1 MPTAR
6 PRSVSEG
13 ALQELC
19 PEEQFLGLHESSR
32 HRPRDVLGLMA
43 LLSLRYWSESTRAE
57 ELRVGEGKEMMGFL
71 EGDLGSLQGE
81 QA

>member
-1 MPTAR
+1 
-6 PRSVSEG
+6 
-13 ALQELC
+13 
-19 PEEQFLGLHESSR
+19 
-32 HRPRDVLGLMA
+32 MA

-81 QA
+81 